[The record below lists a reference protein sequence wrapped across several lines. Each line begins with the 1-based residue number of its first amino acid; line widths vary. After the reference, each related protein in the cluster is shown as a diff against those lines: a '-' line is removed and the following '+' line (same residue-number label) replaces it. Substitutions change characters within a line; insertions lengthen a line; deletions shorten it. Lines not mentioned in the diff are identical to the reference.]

1 MTNRT
6 SSHSSSVLS
15 VVEQALA
22 QLRQGRFVVVAD
34 DTHRENEGDLIGLA
48 DRITPEAIAFLVRRT
63 SGVVCVAMSGERLDE
78 LRIPLMVANNT
89 DSQSTAFTVT
99 VDYIPG
105 TTTGIS
111 AQDRG
116 ATVRALGDAA
126 STPEQFSRPGHIFPL
141 RAKPRGV
148 LERRGHTEAAVDL
161 ARLAGAT
168 PVAAIAELMHDDGT
182 MMRGSE
188 LREFAREHGL
198 VYLTIEDLVRY
209 RMLTETLVQ
218 HTGWSRLPTR
228 RGDFTAHAYRS
239 HVDGLEHVALVFGD
253 VRASNAVLTRLH
265 SECLTGDALG
275 SLRCDCGAQLDLAL
289 RQITLEGAGVLIYIR
304 GHEGRGIGLGD
315 KIRAY
320 ALQDTGRDTVDANV
334 ELGLPVDA
342 RRYDTAAQILRHLQ
356 VKLVRLLSNNPAKIE
371 ALEAAGIGVSER
383 VALITP
389 STPEN
394 SRYLSTKALRLG
406 HLLSRPLHTPAA
418 PAAFDQQR
426 VAPKKMGSDAERRH

>member
-1 MTNRT
+1 MTNRA
-6 SSHSSSVLS
+6 SSSTSSVLS
-15 VVEQALA
+15 VVEHALD

-34 DTHRENEGDLIGLA
+34 DTNRENEGDLIGLA
-48 DRITPEAIAFLVRRT
+48 DRMTPDAMAFLVRRT

-111 AQDRG
+111 AHDRS
-116 ATVRALGDAA
+116 ATVRALGDAT
-126 STPEQFSRPGHIFPL
+126 STPDQFSRPGHIFPL

-161 ARLAGAT
+161 ARLAGSS
-168 PVAAIAELMHDDGT
+168 PVAAIAELMHDDGS
-182 MMRGSE
+182 MMRGIE

-198 VYLTIEDLVRY
+198 AYLTIEDLVRY
-209 RMLTETLVQ
+209 RTLTETLVE
-218 HTGWSRLPTR
+218 HTGSSRLPTR
-228 RGDFTAHAYRS
+228 RGDFTAHAFRS
-239 HVDGLEHVALVFGD
+239 HIDGLEHVALVFGE
-253 VRASNAVLTRLH
+253 VGSASPVLTRMH

-275 SLRCDCGAQLDLAL
+275 SLRCDCGPQLDLAL
-289 RQITLEGAGVLIYIR
+289 RQITLEGAGVLVYIR
-304 GHEGRGIGLGD
+304 GHEGRGIGLAD

-320 ALQDTGRDTVDANV
+320 ALQDNGRDTVDANV

-356 VKLVRLLSNNPAKIE
+356 VKRVRLLSNNPLKVS

-383 VALITP
+383 VPLITP

-394 SRYLSTKALRLG
+394 SRYLSTKAFRLG
-406 HLLSRPLHTPAA
+406 HLLSRPLHAPAA
-418 PAAFDQQR
+418 AAAFDQQR
-426 VAPKKMGSDAERRH
+426 VASKTVNDAERRH